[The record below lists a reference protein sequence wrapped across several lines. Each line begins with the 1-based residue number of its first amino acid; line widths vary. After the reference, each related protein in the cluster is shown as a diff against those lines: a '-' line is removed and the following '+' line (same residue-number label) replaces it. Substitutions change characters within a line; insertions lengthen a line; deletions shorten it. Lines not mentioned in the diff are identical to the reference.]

1 MGFNYIYFIG
11 FTLFLILL
19 LIFGTSLE
27 IIYWLWYIL
36 SFFLIFRI
44 YSHVRFILLILEL
57 ITIISLALVFYFLL
71 KTGLEIRFLFL
82 FLCLVVGEASLG
94 LSLIVIRSRIQAY
107 ELISLNL
114 LSSFGRLVH

>member
-1 MGFNYIYFIG
+1 MGFNYIYIIG
-11 FTLFLILL
+11 FTLLIILL
-19 LIFGTSLE
+19 IIFGASLE

-36 SFFLIFRI
+36 SFFLIFRV

-57 ITIISLALVFYFLL
+57 ITIISLALILYFLL
-71 KTGLEIRFLFL
+71 KTGLEFRFLFL
-82 FLCLVVGEASLG
+82 FLCIVVGEARLG